1 MHSDVVL
8 RDLDVMR
15 SSGVLI
21 TTPTEVHVR
30 ADTLLLIGPGFGEAW
45 QELPSQLFAAPP
57 QSDGGSP
64 IERRF
69 YCICPASDWPVPAS
83 AVVLKGQRRDIPTL
97 LAALRARLAY
107 RPIGKMRV
115 PSEHS

>member
-1 MHSDVVL
+1 MGRVDALLIAGLGTDIAGARAAITLADRIGGIVDHMHSDAVL

-30 ADTLLLIGPGFGEAW
+30 ADTLLLIGPGFGEDW

-57 QSDGGSP
+57 RSDGRQSD
-64 IERRF
+64 
-69 YCICPASDWPVPAS
+69 
-83 AVVLKGQRRDIPTL
+83 
-97 LAALRARLAY
+97 
-107 RPIGKMRV
+107 
-115 PSEHS
+115 